1 MTEPVVAPAPEPV
14 AAPAPNVTSTPE
26 QPSIGN
32 VEVPATPAADTFQP
46 AEERA
51 ALLYGNAE
59 GEAGANDT
67 PAESAAAETAEDETA
82 EGEAPPAAVDM
93 AKINIPEGTEINQQ
107 VLDDFG
113 TILNDT
119 GTDLS
124 QKAQLLVDLQLKVME
139 GADEAASVAWEQ
151 THKLWRDQVKALPEL
166 GGANVNRTIAN
177 IKRGL
182 MKVGATEHTWEAFNV
197 TGAGDHP
204 EIVKVLHKLT
214 APLVE
219 PETPAVS
226 QTPKG
231 GDLSQ
236 ADRLYGVN

>member
-14 AAPAPNVTSTPE
+14 AAPAAPAANVTSTPE

-32 VEVPATPAADTFQP
+32 VEVPAEPAAAEFQP

-67 PAESAAAETAEDETA
+67 PAEPVAEEAEA
-82 EGEAPPAAVDM
+82 EVIPAVVDM